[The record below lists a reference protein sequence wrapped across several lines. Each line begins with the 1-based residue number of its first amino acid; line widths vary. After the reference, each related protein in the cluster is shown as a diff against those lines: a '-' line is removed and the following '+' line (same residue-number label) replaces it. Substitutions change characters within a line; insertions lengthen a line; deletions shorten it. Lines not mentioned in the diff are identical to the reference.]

1 MFTGLI
7 ETTGEIRRLERR
19 GEGHRLEVRVTWPDG
34 EVPAG
39 GDSVAVNGAC
49 LTVLDPSPTGFAADI
64 SPETARITLLTRLR
78 PGRRVNLERAL
89 RLGDRLG
96 GHLVQ
101 GHVDGTVRLLHI
113 RRETGFQRWRLSL
126 PAGMEREIAH
136 KGSVTLDGVSLTVA
150 ATGAG
155 FFEVALIPETLR
167 ATTLGTAR
175 EGQELHVETDILAK
189 YVRRNLE
196 EGTSST
202 AIEELF
208 GGRPR
213 APD

>member
-7 ETTGEIRRLERR
+7 ETTGEIRRLVRR
-19 GEGHRLEVRVTWPDG
+19 EGGHHLEVQATWPDG
-34 EVPAG
+34 DVPAS

-78 PGRRVNLERAL
+78 PGQRVNLERAL

-101 GHVDGTVRLLHI
+101 GHVDGIARLLHI
-113 RRETGFQRWRLSL
+113 RREIGFQRWRLSL

-150 ATGAG
+150 STGAD

-167 ATTLGTAR
+167 ATTLGGAR
-175 EGQELHVETDILAK
+175 EGQELHVETDVLAK

-196 EGTSST
+196 AGASSM

-208 GGRPR
+208 GGRR
-213 APD
+213 HAAD